1 MWYNLYFHNNY
12 HYLQNKYIFNS
23 QRRVMSSIKKYDCV
37 FNARVRFLCIN
48 LALALMVSSWSD
60 EVRHDSPY

>member
-1 MWYNLYFHNNY
+1 
-12 HYLQNKYIFNS
+12 
-23 QRRVMSSIKKYDCV
+23 MSSIKKYDYV

-48 LALALMVSSWSD
+48 LARVLSSWRD